1 MNYAEISKKLS
12 TVGISDSKFA
22 SRIDSI
28 NRQIESL
35 VKMRKDFCEEFL
47 EDIYK
52 EIDDSLMQN
61 KEDRENEKKS
71 VEWVIV
77 QIMNNHCGESFN
89 PYL

>member
-1 MNYAEISKKLS
+1 MNYAQLNKKLA
-12 TVGISDSKFA
+12 TIGITDSKFS

-28 NRQIESL
+28 NRQIDAL
-35 VKMRKDFCEEFL
+35 VKLRKDLCQEFL

-61 KEDRENEKKS
+61 EEDRQNEKKS
-71 VEWVIV
+71 VEWVVV
-77 QIMNNHCGESFN
+77 QIMENHAGDIEN